1 MSQGRKATPAALKL
15 INGNPGK
22 RPVPDA
28 PDIAPGIPPCPEH
41 LGELARAEWD
51 RITPDLL
58 TAQLINPLYMAVL
71 AVYCDA
77 WGEYVYARQM
87 IKAPAAEGGGYMVTT
102 PNGYSVQSQWLAVMN
117 KAFERMMKAA
127 AEMGLTPSAMARVA
141 GSAQLPLFPDSDPM
155 EAMFRLGNG
164 VASKA

>member
-1 MSQGRKATPAALKL
+1 MAQGRKTKPAALKL
-15 INGNPGK
+15 ITGNPGH
-22 RPVPDA
+22 REVPET

-77 WGEYVYARQM
+77 WGEYVLARQM
-87 IKAPAAEGGGYMVTT
+87 IKAPEDQGGGYMVKT

-155 EAMFRLGNG
+155 EALLRAQHGRT
-164 VASKA
+164 A